1 MSPDS
6 PMDLV
11 HIAGKKRSDTG
22 GITRLF
28 SEDRR
33 QIGGEYARHRFNQ
46 RFLKLREYS
55 NLEGIQ
61 EVCICLAP
69 TK

>member
-6 PMDLV
+6 PMDLA

-28 SEDRR
+28 PEEMR
-33 QIGGEYARHRFNQ
+33 QIGGEDARHRFNQ
-46 RFLKLREYS
+46 RFLKYVKNGMGS
-55 NLEGIQ
+55 
-61 EVCICLAP
+61 AD
-69 TK
+69 